1 MATVDNQKV
10 ESGNTIYL
18 MVNGKIIGRAQ
29 GLNARRSFGTQGV
42 YEIGSIMPRE
52 HVPLRYEGTATLD
65 RFLVKEKSLAE
76 MKLAALGE
84 EVLKMNVIDIEV
96 HDRLTDNII
105 RVYRGCT
112 ISDYSEVI
120 KVNAI
125 CGENATFQYMTC
137 SLNKDTSSEESRT
150 GSLGGGEYNRR
161 EEFDGSTA
169 GGAVHNG
176 LG

>member
-10 ESGNTIYL
+10 ESGNTIYI
-18 MVNGKIIGRAQ
+18 MVKGNIIGRAQ

-65 RFLVKEKSLAE
+65 RFLVKNQSLAKL
-76 MKLAALGE
+76 KLAALGE
-84 EVLKMNVIDIEV
+84 EVLKMDVIDIEI
-96 HDRLTDNII
+96 HDRLDNHII

-112 ISDYSEVI
+112 ISDYSEVV

-137 SLNKDTSSEESRT
+137 SLNTDTSSDESKY
-150 GSLGGGEYNRR
+150 GSLGGGIYKNAN
-161 EEFDGSTA
+161 EFDGSTA
-169 GGAVHNG
+169 QGKVVNG